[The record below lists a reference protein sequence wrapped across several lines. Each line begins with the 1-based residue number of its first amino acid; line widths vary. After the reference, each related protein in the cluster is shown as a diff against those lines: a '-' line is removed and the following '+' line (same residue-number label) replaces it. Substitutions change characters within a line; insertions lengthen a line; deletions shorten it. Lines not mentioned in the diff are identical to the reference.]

1 MENTVVDAIVLAG
14 GNAKGLAQV
23 PAKGLVPIGGRP
35 MVDYVISALADCEDI
50 DRICVVL
57 PVEHSFDGF
66 SKNVDSVVVSG
77 SLPSVT
83 KAGFD
88 FIGAKNKTLVLSADV
103 PMISPEAISDFLNR
117 CTDVEAAFYYPIV
130 RYGES
135 EKIFPDVKRTYVK
148 VRDGRFTGGNIGL
161 VEPEFVYKNVSV
173 IEKLY
178 ELRKKPI
185 KIARF
190 LGFGFLIK
198 FVIGM
203 LNICDIEKRVGEIT
217 GMKCVGIITPYP
229 EIGIDVDK
237 DSDLLLATKAI
248 VGRA

>member
-1 MENTVVDAIVLAG
+1 MENVVVDAIVLAG

-35 MVDYVISALADCEDI
+35 MVDYVVNALSDCEDV

-57 PVEHSFDGF
+57 PVEHVFKDF
-66 SKNVDSVVVSG
+66 SKPIDTVVADG
-77 SLPSVT
+77 SLPVVV

-88 FIGAKNKTLVLSADV
+88 YMVAKNKTLVLSADV
-103 PMISPEAISDFLNR
+103 PMISPESISDFLNR
-117 CTDVEAAFYYPIV
+117 CADIEAAFYYPIV

-135 EKIFPDVKRTYVK
+135 EKLYPDVKRTYVR

-161 VEPEFVYKNVSV
+161 VKPEFVYKNVSV
-173 IEKLY
+173 IEKLF
-178 ELRKKPI
+178 ELRKKPV

-198 FVIGM
+198 FVLGM
-203 LNICDIEKRVGEIT
+203 LNISNIEKRVGEIT

-237 DSDLLLATKAI
+237 DSDLILATQAI
-248 VGRA
+248 AGRA